1 MRVVLPGSS
10 RLGFTLIEMMIT
22 VALSTLVSVMIYTVF
37 ISQTQA
43 FRAQA
48 DMGSMQ
54 QNLRVAMEML
64 TRDIAS
70 AGFGTAYD
78 GGSWGESG
86 QGGTVG
92 KPVFG
97 IHVREN
103 VAGAGPDAVEVF
115 MMDPNRSTWALTDMN
130 VRNTCDTSSIT
141 FHTDYPTQAALYAH
155 AGTRSRIMCFAPSI
169 RGRPASFIWKVNGV
183 GSGQVV
189 PVNGNTQADFVAEC
203 PNNLPAM
210 MICGPP
216 VYVAYY
222 VDKNATD
229 SIGIGGPALPVLY
242 YVPDLFAA
250 NLAGGYPTTNDIPVA
265 LGIEDLQ
272 VQVCE
277 PGLNTDCDLA
287 GSWHY
292 THDLSATTVKWQN
305 LGATRVMLTAR
316 TIRQDENFAAVSKP
330 IDLDSTDTYT
340 VTPTADGYHRRV
352 GRTEVTM
359 RNAIGTWQVTKG
371 NW

>member
-1 MRVVLPGSS
+1 MRWYGKKD
-10 RLGFTLIEMMIT
+10 GFTLVEMLIT
-22 VALSTLVSVMIYTVF
+22 VVLSTLVSVMIYTVF

-54 QNLRVAMEML
+54 QNLRVGMEML

-70 AGFGTAYD
+70 AGFGTGHD
-78 GGSWGESG
+78 GGSWGDSG
-86 QGGTVG
+86 QSGTSSN
-92 KPVFG
+92 PVYALN
-97 IHVREN
+97 VREN
-103 VAGAGPDAVEVF
+103 LGGAGPDAVEVF

-130 VRNTCDTSSIT
+130 VRQACGTSSIT
-141 FHTDYPTQAALYAH
+141 FHADYPTAAAQYA
-155 AGTRSRIMCFAPSI
+155 ATGSRNRIMCFAPSV
-169 RGRPASFIWKVNGV
+169 RGRPASFIWAVNGV
-183 GSGQVV
+183 GSGQTV
-189 PVNGNTQADFVAEC
+189 PVNSNSQADYLAEC

-222 VDKNATD
+222 IDKNDAD
-229 SIGIGGPALPVLY
+229 GKGIGGPALPVLY

-250 NLAGGYPTTNDIPVA
+250 NLAGGYPTVDDIPVA

-277 PGLNTDCDLA
+277 PGLGTDCDLA
-287 GSWHY
+287 SSWSFE
-292 THDLSATTVKWQN
+292 HDLSPSSVLWHN
-305 LGATRVMLTAR
+305 LGAVRVMLTAR
-316 TIRQDENFAAVSKP
+316 TIRQDENRSSVSTP
-330 IDLDSTDTYT
+330 IDLDSTDTYS
-340 VTPTADGYHRRV
+340 VAATADGFHRRV
-352 GRTEVTM
+352 ARTEVAI
-359 RNAIGTWQVTKG
+359 RNAMGTWQVTKG

>member
-1 MRVVLPGSS
+1 MTAVQRTSA
-10 RLGFTLIEMMIT
+10 RDGFTLVEMLIT

-54 QNLRVAMEML
+54 QNLRVAMEMI
-64 TRDIAS
+64 TRDVAS

-86 QGGTVG
+86 QAGVTSQ
-92 KPVFG
+92 PLYALR
-97 IHVREN
+97 VREN
-103 VAGAGPDAVEVF
+103 LSGRGPDAVEVF

-130 VRNTCDTSSIT
+130 VRQTCATSSIT
-141 FHTDYPTQAALYAH
+141 FHTDYPTQAAQYSAS
-155 AGTRSRIMCFAPSI
+155 GTRNRITCFAPSV
-169 RGRPASFIWKVNGV
+169 RGRPASFTWSVNGV
-183 GSGQVV
+183 GSGQSV
-189 PVNGNTQADFVAEC
+189 PVNSNSQADYLAEC

-210 MICGPP
+210 LICGPP

-222 VDKNATD
+222 IDNTLD
-229 SIGIGGPALPVLY
+229 STGIGGPALPVLY

-250 NLAGGYPTTNDIPVA
+250 NALGGYPTNNDIPVA

-272 VQVCE
+272 IQVCE
-277 PGLNTDCDLA
+277 PGLGTDCDLA
-287 GSWHY
+287 NSWSFD
-292 THDLSATTVKWQN
+292 HDLTPATVLWHN
-305 LGATRVMLTAR
+305 LGAVRVMLTAR
-316 TIRQDENFAAVSKP
+316 TIRQDEERTSVSTP
-330 IDLDSTDTYT
+330 IDLDPTDSFTSAA
-340 VTPTADGYHRRV
+340 TADGYHRRV
-352 GRTEVTM
+352 GRTEVTL
-359 RNAIGTWQVTKG
+359 RNAIGTWQVTRG

>member
-1 MRVVLPGSS
+1 MRVHTHSA
-10 RLGFTLIEMMIT
+10 GFTLVEMLIT
-22 VALSTLVSVMIYTVF
+22 VVLSTLVSVMIYTVF

-64 TRDIAS
+64 TRDVAS
-70 AGFGTAYD
+70 AGFGTGYD

-86 QGGTVG
+86 QSATASQ
-92 KPVFG
+92 PVYAL
-97 IHVREN
+97 HVRDN
-103 VAGAGPDAVEVF
+103 LAGAGADAVEVF

-130 VRNTCDTSSIT
+130 VRQACGTSSIT
-141 FHTDYPTQAALYAH
+141 FHTDYPTAAAQYSTSGA
-155 AGTRSRIMCFAPSI
+155 RSRIMCFAPSV
-169 RGRPASFIWKVNGV
+169 RGRPASFIWSVNGI
-183 GSGQVV
+183 GAGQDV
-189 PVNGNTQADFVAEC
+189 PVNPNTQADYLGEC

-216 VYVAYY
+216 IYVAYY
-222 VDKNATD
+222 IDKNATD
-229 SIGIGGPALPVLY
+229 GKGIGGPQLPVLY

-250 NLAGGYPTTNDIPVA
+250 NLAGGYPTANDIPVA

-277 PGLNTDCDLA
+277 PGLNMDCDLA
-287 GSWHY
+287 ASW
-292 THDLSATTVKWQN
+292 TFQHDLSPTNVQWHN
-305 LGATRVMLTAR
+305 LGAVRVMLTAR
-316 TIRQDENFAAVSKP
+316 TLRQDEKRSAVSTP
-330 IDLDSTDTYT
+330 IDLDGTDSFT
-340 VTPTADGYHRRV
+340 VSSNADGFHRRV
-352 GRTEVTM
+352 ARTEVTV
-359 RNAIGTWQVTKG
+359 RNAIGTWQVTRG

>member
-1 MRVVLPGSS
+1 MRRPANSA
-10 RLGFTLIEMMIT
+10 GFTLVEMLIT
-22 VALSTLVSVMIYTVF
+22 VVLSSLVSVMIYTVF

-64 TRDIAS
+64 TRDTAS
-70 AGFGTAYD
+70 AGFGTGHD

-86 QGGTVG
+86 QGGLSS
-92 KPVFG
+92 KPVYAL
-97 IHVREN
+97 HVRDN
-103 VAGAGPDAVEVF
+103 VGGAGPDAIELF
-115 MMDPNRSTWALTDMN
+115 MMDPNRATWAITDMN
-130 VRNTCDTSSIT
+130 VRHTCGTTSIT
-141 FHTDYPTQAALYAH
+141 FHGDYPTQSAQYATN
-155 AGTRSRIMCFAPSI
+155 GTRTRIMCFAPSV
-169 RGRPASFIWKVNGV
+169 RGRPASYIWSVNGT
-183 GSGQVV
+183 GSGQTV
-189 PVNGNTQADFVAEC
+189 PVNANAQADYVGEC

-222 VDKNATD
+222 IDKNATD
-229 SIGIGGPALPVLY
+229 SIGMGGPDLPVLY
-242 YVPDLFAA
+242 YVPDLFAV
-250 NLAGGYPTTNDIPVA
+250 NLTGGYPTATDIPVA

-277 PGLNTDCDLA
+277 PGLGTDCDLA
-287 GSWHY
+287 ASWHY
-292 THDLSATTVKWQN
+292 THDLSPTTVKWHN
-305 LGATRVMLTAR
+305 LGGARIMLTAR
-316 TIRQDENFAAVSKP
+316 TIREDENFSAVSSP
-330 IDLDSTDTYT
+330 IDLDAGDTHSASG
-340 VTPTADGYHRRV
+340 TADGYHRRV
-352 GRTEVTM
+352 ARTEVTL

>member
-1 MRVVLPGSS
+1 MRVNTH
-10 RLGFTLIEMMIT
+10 RAGFTLVEMLIT
-22 VALSTLVSVMIYTVF
+22 VVLSTLVSVMIYTVF

-64 TRDIAS
+64 TRDVAS
-70 AGFGTAYD
+70 AGFGTGYD

-86 QGGTVG
+86 QAGTASM
-92 KPVFG
+92 PVYAL
-97 IHVREN
+97 HVRDN
-103 VAGAGPDAVEVF
+103 LGGAGADAVEVF

-130 VRNTCDTSSIT
+130 VRQACGTSSIS
-141 FHTDYPTQAALYAH
+141 FHADYPTAAVQYSGSGA
-155 AGTRSRIMCFAPSI
+155 RSRIMCFAPSV
-169 RGRPASFIWKVNGV
+169 RGRPASFIWSVNGL
-183 GSGQVV
+183 GSGLSV
-189 PVNGNTQADFVAEC
+189 PVNPNTQADYLGEC

-216 VYVAYY
+216 IYVAYY
-222 VDKNATD
+222 IDKNATD
-229 SIGIGGPALPVLY
+229 GKGIGGPQLPVLY

-250 NLAGGYPTTNDIPVA
+250 NLAGGYPTADDIPVA

-277 PGLNTDCDLA
+277 PGLGTDCDLA
-287 GSWHY
+287 ASWSFQ
-292 THDLSATTVKWQN
+292 HDLSPSTVMWHN
-305 LGATRVMLTAR
+305 LGAVRVMLTAR
-316 TIRQDENFAAVSKP
+316 TLRQDEKRSAVSTP
-330 IDLDSTDTYT
+330 IDLDATDSF
-340 VTPTADGYHRRV
+340 TPTGNADGFHRRV
-352 GRTEVTM
+352 GRTEVTV
-359 RNAIGTWQVTKG
+359 RNAIGTWQVTRG

>member
-1 MRVVLPGSS
+1 MRWYDKSD
-10 RLGFTLIEMMIT
+10 GFTLVEMLIT
-22 VALSTLVSVMIYTVF
+22 VVLSTLVSVMIYTVF

-70 AGFGTAYD
+70 AGFGTGHD

-86 QGGTVG
+86 QSGTSG
-92 KPVFG
+92 NPVYALN
-97 IHVREN
+97 VREN
-103 VAGAGPDAVEVF
+103 LAGAGPDAVEVF

-130 VRNTCDTSSIT
+130 VRQSCGTSSIT
-141 FHTDYPTQAALYAH
+141 FHADYPTAAAQYA
-155 AGTRSRIMCFAPSI
+155 ATGARNRIMCFAPSV
-169 RGRPASFIWKVNGV
+169 RGRPASFIWAVNGV
-183 GSGQVV
+183 GSGQAV
-189 PVNGNTQADFVAEC
+189 PVNSNSQADYLAEC

-222 VDKNATD
+222 IDKNESD
-229 SIGIGGPALPVLY
+229 GKGIGGPALPVLY

-250 NLAGGYPTTNDIPVA
+250 NLAGGYPTVDDIPIA

-277 PGLNTDCDLA
+277 PGLGTDCDLDS
-287 GSWHY
+287 SWSFE
-292 THDLSATTVKWQN
+292 HDLTPSSVMWHN
-305 LGATRVMLTAR
+305 LGAVRVMLTAR
-316 TIRQDENFAAVSKP
+316 TIRQDEKSAAVSTP
-330 IDLDSTDTYT
+330 IDLDATDSYS
-340 VTPTADGYHRRV
+340 VPATADGFHRRV
-352 GRTEVTM
+352 ARTEVSL
-359 RNAIGTWQVTKG
+359 RNAIGTWQVTRG